1 MVVLKNELFSICSL
15 YIILKE
21 SLCCCS
27 VAKLCPTLCDPT
39 DCSKPGFPVFQCLLE
54 FAQIHVLWVGD
65 AIQPCHLLLPSSS
78 FAFNLS
84 QHQNLFPMNQ
94 LFIPGGQSIGA
105 SASVLRMNIQDWF
118 PLGLTGLISLQ
129 SKGLSRVFSSTTV
142 RKHQF
147 FGAQPSL
154 WSDSHIHPWLLER
167 P

>member
-65 AIQPCHLLLPSSS
+65 AIQPCHLLPPSSS

-84 QHQNLFPMNQ
+84 QH
-94 LFIPGGQSIGA
+94 
-105 SASVLRMNIQDWF
+105 
-118 PLGLTGLISLQ
+118 LGLFKWVSSLHQVAKLLKLKLQYQSFQRIFRIS
-129 SKGLSRVFSSTTV
+129 SLSRIKLIWKVGTCV
-142 RKHQF
+142 
-147 FGAQPSL
+147 
-154 WSDSHIHPWLLER
+154 HPWR
-167 P
+167 IHVDVWQNQYNIVK